1 MSKNMQVLL
10 LLLLLLTMV
19 LQKSCTS
26 PRTHPSYHVL
36 INFFLSDRKLSV
48 LHLNQGLGFSRTL
61 ASYYYQKDL
70 ELSLRQIHQICSK
83 CWSPLLPKNPN
94 NYTLFLCQWVLV
106 CVCVGLG
113 FRVQGVYVCRAL
125 EGVKHWCSNQC
136 NGGIIFCRLLCA
148 LNESLVLGQ
157 QQLQKPLFLQANP
170 LRKSA

>member
-1 MSKNMQVLL
+1 MANFSFLGKLQLSDSFHLLLDSLSCQNMQV

-36 INFFLSDRKLSV
+36 INFFLSDDRKLSV

-83 CWSPLLPKNPN
+83 CWSPLLLK
-94 NYTLFLCQWVLV
+94 TLITTHCFYANGSWCV
-106 CVCVGLG
+106 CVCG

-125 EGVKHWCSNQC
+125 EGVKHWFSNQC
-136 NGGIIFCRLLCA
+136 NGGIIFCRLLLCF
-148 LNESLVLGQ
+148 E
-157 QQLQKPLFLQANP
+157 
-170 LRKSA
+170 